1 MSYDIGPRISIAGE
15 AEFRESVKKINSEMK
30 ALNAE
35 MKSVTSAYDENDKST
50 NKLKDQSMV
59 LTKQIENQKG
69 KMSLLTQ
76 QYEKQKAKLDV
87 LEKALKDANAQ
98 FGEGSKEAAKAQMA
112 YNKQAN
118 TLNMISANIHTVTTN
133 LNEMNAEMRNI
144 NSARLQQF
152 ADDAKNAGEHLESA
166 GRKMTVLSAAITAG
180 AAYSAKALI
189 DYESAFAGVEK
200 TVDGT
205 VEELGKISD
214 GIRAMSKDIPATA
227 NDIASVA
234 EQAGQLGIEKENV
247 LSFTKVMIDLGE
259 STNLSANR
267 AADSLARLANI
278 TGLDPA
284 DYERLGSTIVELG
297 NNAATTESEI
307 VEMSSRLAAAGDLVG
322 FTEPQIMAIATTISS
337 LGIEAE
343 AGGSAISKLV
353 KQFEVMVATGSEGLG
368 DFAKVANLTAEQ
380 FSAIWKHDPS
390 KALAAFIDGLGQ
402 IKRSGGSV
410 VATLDDLGITEIR
423 LSNAVAA
430 MATSN
435 GLLTKNLDLANQ
447 AWMDNTALATEAEK
461 RYATTASQI
470 QIAKNTL
477 NDIAITM
484 GSEFL
489 PMVNNAIEG
498 VDNLGKWFSNLKE
511 AEKENIIKILAITAA
526 IGPMMTLTGKAAIGV
541 GALTTAVSAYRTATA
556 AGTAATVAFTT
567 ALNITPIGLAAT
579 AIAALASVIAGSFI
593 ANMLTG
599 KEAAEE
605 FKNSVTAIGEE
616 YSETMKTIQ
625 GDSEN
630 RMYDLTTAE
639 SAIAKFQELNA
650 ITEKTAGQQAELATR
665 AEEINTLLGEQV
677 LILDSE
683 SGSYLVLAD
692 NMEAYIEKLRQEEE
706 MKRLIAE
713 QQAEQK
719 KIQDTKAMIEEAD
732 KLIAANS
739 KEIASLREVGD
750 STYALEQKNVEL
762 RNSKIALSKEVES
775 SQGKYNALQR
785 QIDKTGEAI
794 SAVAAQAQ
802 NNKVAFEELSNAT
815 NAVNTSVDLAT
826 NALKEQAEAGEISHA
841 TAAKLI
847 DAGYGM
853 ALAIDEETGAITIN
867 EQAYKDLIEQKIQNQ
882 IADLEAQKTSLVDKL
897 NKESGAAVDAAGSF
911 TALAFS
917 KAMANEAD
925 TASLASVEAQINSLK
940 KLQKNLGAVS
950 SKSTAASKSTT
961 KAAKSSKQAVDKNV
975 ESYKNARKELEY
987 LRDTGVMEEKKF
999 YNELQGI
1006 QKKYLKESSDEW
1018 KSVNVELYK
1027 WKQKQAEELEKE
1039 AEKAA
1044 KNLEDAYKSMSEAIS
1059 KKYENGFID
1068 LKTYITN
1075 TKKER
1080 DKYLQGN
1087 KEAWVDSTQEMF
1099 EEVLSI
1105 YNDIVAEQQK
1115 MADNLADYGELFSRD
1130 DDGKVQLE
1138 NIEKQIDALDKYEKA
1153 LDDLKGKGISDG
1165 LLNEIA
1171 EMGVED
1177 GADVAQKLLGK
1188 SDASFQKYIEDWEE
1202 KQQKAQEIADKFYKD
1217 QKDDLKTNYLDELIS
1232 DLNGL
1237 DTEAYDA
1244 GKSIAE
1250 NVTKGIVDGGGYQNQ
1265 GQGEEKAPKGKS
1277 DGGSGDGMKAVLAK
1291 WEADQALIQEQMQTY
1306 TDMLIEKISI
1316 LEDESIEIG
1325 YQSMLGMAKG
1335 IEQGESEVVKAITR
1349 TVRAAIEAAKDE
1361 LDIHSPSREF
1371 EEIGDYSV
1379 DGYIRPWKGRAADV
1393 EQSIRDT
1400 LRAGVDIARQQITN
1414 TSSATTINEGDFV
1427 LQIANVN
1434 NGRDRDVSDFLRVG
1448 EFMRKQ
1454 RSSARGGK

>member
-35 MKSVTSAYDENDKST
+35 MKSVTSAYDENDKSAD
-50 NKLKDQSMV
+50 KLKDQSMV

-76 QYEKQKAKLDV
+76 QYEKQKTKLDV
-87 LEKALKDANAQ
+87 LEKALKDANAR
-98 FGEGSKEAAKAQMA
+98 FGEGSKEATKAQIA

-118 TLNMISANIHTVTTN
+118 TLNMISANIHTVTSN
-133 LNEMNAEMRNI
+133 LNKMNAEMGNI

-152 ADDAKNAGEHLESA
+152 ADDAKNAGEHLENT
-166 GRKMTVLSAAITAG
+166 GKKMTVLSTAITAG

-259 STNLSANR
+259 STNLSANQ

-284 DYERLGSTIVELG
+284 NYERLGSTIVELG

-322 FTEPQIMAIATTISS
+322 FTEPQILAIATTISS

-435 GLLTKNLDLANQ
+435 GLLTKNLDMANQ
-447 AWMDNTALATEAEK
+447 AWIDNTALATEAEK

-498 VDNLGKWFSNLKE
+498 VENLGEWFSNLNE

-526 IGPMMTLTGKAAIGV
+526 IGPMMTLTGKAAIGIS
-541 GALTTAVSAYRTATA
+541 ALSTAVSAYRTATA

-605 FKNSVTAIGEE
+605 FKDSVTAIGEE
-616 YSETMKTIQ
+616 YRETMKTIQ

-683 SGSYLVLAD
+683 SGSYIVLAD

-706 MKRLIAE
+706 MKRLISE

-732 KLIAANS
+732 ALIAANA

-750 STYALEQKNVEL
+750 STYALEQKNLEL
-762 RNSKIALSKEVES
+762 RNSKIALSKEIES
-775 SQGKYNALQR
+775 SQGKYDALQR

-802 NNKVAFEELSNAT
+802 NNKVAFEQLSNAT
-815 NAVNTSVDLAT
+815 NAVNASVDLAT

-853 ALAIDEETGAITIN
+853 ALAVDEETGAITIN

-882 IADLEAQKTSLVDKL
+882 IADLEAKKASLVDKL

-940 KLQKNLGAVS
+940 NLQKNLGAVS
-950 SKSTAASKSTT
+950 SNTTAASKSTT
-961 KAAKSSKQAVDKNV
+961 KAARSSKQAVDKNV
-975 ESYKNARKELEY
+975 EAYKNARKELEY

-1044 KNLEDAYKSMSEAIS
+1044 KNLEDSYKSMSEAIS
-1059 KKYENGFID
+1059 KRYENGFID

-1087 KEAWVDSTQEMF
+1087 KEAWVGSTQEMF
-1099 EEVLSI
+1099 DEVISI
-1105 YNDIVAEQQK
+1105 YNDIVNEQQK
-1115 MADNLADYGELFSRD
+1115 MADNLADYGDLFSRD

-1138 NIEKQIDALDKYEKA
+1138 NIEKQIDALEKYEKT

-1171 EMGVED
+1171 GMGVED

-1237 DTEAYDA
+1237 ETEAYDA
-1244 GKSIAE
+1244 GKNIAE
-1250 NVTKGIVDGGGYQNQ
+1250 NVTKGIVDGGGYQSQ
-1265 GQGEEKAPKGKS
+1265 GQGEEKSPKGKS

-1291 WEADQALIQEQMQTY
+1291 WEADQALIQEQIQTY
-1306 TDMLIEKISI
+1306 TDMLIEKISV
-1316 LEDESIEIG
+1316 LEDASVEIG

-1371 EEIGDYSV
+1371 EEIGDFSV
-1379 DGYIRPWKGRAADV
+1379 DGYIKPWKGRAADV

-1434 NGRDRDVSDFLRVG
+1434 NGRDRDVSDLWRVG